1 MKYFKSDNTAAVAP
15 QIMSAL
21 SEANAGFAPAYG
33 DDDCTRRLQQTF
45 SELFER
51 DVVVFPVATGTAANT
66 LALATLVPPWGAI
79 VTHAESHIVRD
90 ECGAPEFMTHGARLM
105 LSEEPAAK
113 LTAEGLTKVLDSLPL
128 SVHTV
133 QPRALSV
140 TQATELGTVYERGEL
155 EQLTSVAHARGLR
168 VHMDGARF
176 ANAVAHLGCRPADI
190 TWRAGVDAL
199 SFGATK
205 NGAMAAE
212 AVVFFDREL
221 VGDFEFRRKRAAHL
235 FSKMRFLSAQLLA
248 YVQDDLWLRLAGHAN
263 SLAARIGKAAGS
275 RLLHPVQSNE
285 IFMKLGD
292 AAIRQLRE
300 ADFAFYDWGVLHSG
314 EARFVVSWHQPES
327 DVDALCQALQQLPTE
342 NH

>member
-21 SEANAGFAPAYG
+21 NEANAGFAPAYG
-33 DDDCTRRLQQTF
+33 DDAYTARLQQTF
-45 SELFER
+45 SKLFER
-51 DVVVFPVATGTAANT
+51 EVAVYPVATGTAANT

-105 LSEEPAAK
+105 LNDEPGAK
-113 LTAEGLTKVLDSLPL
+113 LTAAGLTRVLDSMPL

-133 QPRALSV
+133 QPRALSI
-140 TQATELGTVYERGEL
+140 TQATELGTVYQPAEL
-155 EQLTSVAHARGLR
+155 EALTAIAHARGLR

-176 ANAVAHLGCRPADI
+176 ANAVVHLGCHPADI
-190 TWRAGVDAL
+190 TWRAGIDAL

-212 AVVFFDREL
+212 AVIFFDPKL
-221 VGDFEFRRKRAAHL
+221 VADFEFRRKRAAHL

-248 YVQDDLWLRLAGHAN
+248 YVQDDLWLRLAHHAN
-263 SLAARIGKAAGS
+263 TLAARIGTAAGA
-275 RLLHPVQSNE
+275 RLLHPVESNE
-285 IFMKLGD
+285 VFIRLGE
-292 AAIRQLRE
+292 AAIRRLRE
-300 ADFAFYDWGVLHSG
+300 SDFAFYDWGALHSG
-314 EARFVVSWHQPES
+314 EARFVVSWHQAEE
-327 DVDALCQALQQLPTE
+327 DVDALCQALRQLPLD
-342 NH
+342 HP